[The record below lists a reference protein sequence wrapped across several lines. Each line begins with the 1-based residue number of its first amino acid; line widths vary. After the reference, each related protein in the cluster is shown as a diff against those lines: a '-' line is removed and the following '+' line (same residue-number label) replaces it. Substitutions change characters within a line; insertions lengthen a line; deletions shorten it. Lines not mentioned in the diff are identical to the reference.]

1 MNTESHILADIRL
14 ALGREPDFRV
24 WRNETGTA
32 RHLNR
37 HVRYGLCR
45 GSSDL
50 IGILSPAGRLVA
62 LEVKTAA
69 GRPTREQLLFL
80 DVVRRFGGFG
90 AIVRSVDEAHA
101 ALDRARR
108 GLSE

>member
-1 MNTESHILADIRL
+1 MTESHILADIRL
-14 ALGREPDFRV
+14 SLGREPDFRV

-50 IGILSPAGRLVA
+50 IGILAPTGRLIA
-62 LEVKTAA
+62 LEVKTET

-90 AIVRSVDEAHA
+90 AIVRSVQDAHA
-101 ALDRARR
+101 ALDRARK
-108 GLSE
+108 GFND